1 MSSTLI
7 SIFIESLVAIL
18 LVVMIGYCFLLNRR
32 LKRLRAD
39 EFALRTVVG
48 ELIQATGTAERAIAS
63 LKGSVND
70 SEQLLSARLR
80 QAERFS
86 SDLDFKIEAGE
97 RILKRLA
104 AISDATSTMRRAHP
118 QTASTSVDTD
128 DIFAD
133 TARNKGRAA

>member
-7 SIFIESLVAIL
+7 SAFIETLVAVL
-18 LVVMIGYCFLLNRR
+18 LLIMIGYCFILNRR

-48 ELIQATGTAERAIAS
+48 ELIQATTNAERAIGG
-63 LKGSVND
+63 LKGTVND
-70 SEQLLSARLR
+70 SEQLLSTRLR

-97 RILKRLA
+97 RVLKRLA
-104 AISDATSTMRRAHP
+104 AISDAARPAARPARP
-118 QTASTSVDTD
+118 ASGLDTD

-133 TARNKGRAA
+133 DGRKGRAA